1 MMMALC
7 AVAFVGCSKDDGNG
21 DGSLV
26 VDGVNLVG
34 LWVELDEDYMNT
46 GLGEWLIE
54 FTNST
59 YQEYYVS
66 DANCDQWEAAG
77 IPYSQWGFKFK
88 DGYFYGC
95 TIDDF
100 EPDEEEYYSAEV
112 VNGKLRVAGI
122 VHNIKVID
130 KDNIEYDYL
139 DGYARF
145 QRVKGFK

>member
-1 MMMALC
+1 MKKIILMMMALC

-59 YQEYYVS
+59 YQEYY
-66 DANCDQWEAAG
+66 G
-77 IPYSQWGFKFK
+77 GYTFK

-95 TIDDF
+95 TMDDL
-100 EPDEEEYYSAEV
+100 EPDEVEYYSAEV

-130 KDNIEYDYL
+130 KDNIEYDYYSFH
-139 DGYARF
+139 DEDIKYTRY
-145 QRVKGFK
+145 QRVKGVK